1 MEDCGVGRQ
10 PGATLNRARSERGR
24 AKAVALTTAVI
35 VAVASLTAPRCDAS
49 PLEGIAG
56 WEGDGFDQGYG
67 FAMAGVSFL
76 EGRTISIPLRVN
88 GSYLYYNYGEAG
100 NVIRVSGPGG
110 AGLIGIRGTRP
121 WGTVAALTGGE
132 VRWEKREREIPGGG
146 NASVTRGGII
156 AQVEGEF
163 AWSPRLR
170 PFLLANYSGS
180 ARYVYGRAGLRWQI
194 SNIDWRGPL
203 TWSLGIEGVGQ
214 GNADTDALQ
223 GGATVE
229 CSLVPSRVSLSVRGG
244 YKDSA
249 SSDGGRRHGAYV
261 GVGLYRRF

>member
-1 MEDCGVGRQ
+1 MEDCRVGRQ
-10 PGATLNRARSERGR
+10 PGATVTLPEEGR
-24 AKAVALTTAVI
+24 YRMKAAALATAAIVVVATL
-35 VAVASLTAPRCDAS
+35 SAPRCYAS
-49 PLEGIAG
+49 PVEGIAG

-76 EGRTISIPLRVN
+76 DGRTISIPLRVN

-100 NVIRVSGPGG
+100 DVIRVSGPGS
-110 AGLIGIRGTRP
+110 AGLIGIRSTRP

-132 VRWEKREREIPGGG
+132 IRWEKRQREMPNGAS
-146 NASVTRGGII
+146 ASVARGGIV
-156 AQVEGEF
+156 AQVEAEF
-163 AWSPRLR
+163 GSRRLR
-170 PFLLANYSGS
+170 PFLLVNYSGP

-203 TWSLGIEGVGQ
+203 TWSLGLEGVGQ
-214 GNADTDALQ
+214 GNADTDAVQ

-229 CSLVPSRVSLSVRGG
+229 CALVRSRISLSIRGG

-249 SSDGGRRHGAYV
+249 SSNGGRRHGGYV